1 MTDGP
6 EQGITATLS
15 QWSVETTFDTL
26 PEAVVAAVKRSI
38 VDSVGVMAAGSA
50 HHAIDTLA
58 AFVRDNYGEP
68 PAPGHLVV
76 GRPFRADVLNATLLN
91 GTMAHVLDFD
101 DTILPTRCHIS
112 APLLSAL
119 LALSERTDASGPDV
133 ITAFAVGFEV
143 VTRCA
148 DAVYSGNK
156 GWHGTGVMGPLGV
169 AAATGRLL
177 GLDAT
182 QTAHALALGANQS
195 AGLRSSFGSEAK
207 SWNLG
212 RAGANGLHA
221 ALLASDGFTGGTTI
235 LDCSGGFLDLLSDAP
250 DHEMLTDRL
259 GQRWAVERNG
269 FKPYPCGFVAHAAIE
284 AVLRAR
290 NEHHVEPDTIT
301 AIRLSVA
308 PETMKLT
315 GNRRPNT
322 GLEAKFSVFHAVA
335 GAYLDGYVS
344 TDTFSDEAARDE
356 RYRSLAA
363 RVEASPVAT
372 YRQGEATVEIDSSTG
387 TDTVHIANAL
397 GTEANPMTD
406 DQLQDKFVR
415 LARPVLGDRVEDVV
429 DMLWR
434 LEKHSMHDVHAALEQ
449 D

>member
-38 VDSVGVMAAGSA
+38 VDSVGVMAAGSD

-76 GRPFRADVLNATLLN
+76 GRPFRAEVLNATLLN
-91 GTMAHVLDFD
+91 GTMAERGCASDAS
-101 DTILPTRCHIS
+101 ILPTRCHIS

-156 GWHGTGVMGPLGV
+156 GWHGTGVMGPLRKI

-182 QTAHALALGANQS
+182 QTAHALALGANNRRACAVRSDRRPSPGTS
-195 AGLRSSFGSEAK
+195 AGRAPTGCTPHCWRVTDSLAGQRFSTAPAVFSTYFPTHPTTKCSPTVSARGGRSTQRIQAIPVRVRGTRRDR
-207 SWNLG
+207 G
-212 RAGANGLHA
+212 RATSAQRAPCRTRHHHRDQAQRRARDDETHGQPAPEHGSGGQVQRLPRRRGCLPRRLRLHRHVQRRSGAGR
-221 ALLASDGFTGGTTI
+221 ALPVAGSTGGGQP
-235 LDCSGGFLDLLSDAP
+235 GG
-250 DHEMLTDRL
+250 
-259 GQRWAVERNG
+259 
-269 FKPYPCGFVAHAAIE
+269 
-284 AVLRAR
+284 
-290 NEHHVEPDTIT
+290 HVPPRRSRRSRST
-301 AIRLSVA
+301 AA
-308 PETMKLT
+308 PEPTPCTSPMPLA
-315 GNRRPNT
+315 RRPT
-322 GLEAKFSVFHAVA
+322 
-335 GAYLDGYVS
+335 
-344 TDTFSDEAARDE
+344 R
-356 RYRSLAA
+356 
-363 RVEASPVAT
+363 
-372 YRQGEATVEIDSSTG
+372 
-387 TDTVHIANAL
+387 
-397 GTEANPMTD
+397 
-406 DQLQDKFVR
+406 
-415 LARPVLGDRVEDVV
+415 
-429 DMLWR
+429 
-434 LEKHSMHDVHAALEQ
+434 
-449 D
+449 